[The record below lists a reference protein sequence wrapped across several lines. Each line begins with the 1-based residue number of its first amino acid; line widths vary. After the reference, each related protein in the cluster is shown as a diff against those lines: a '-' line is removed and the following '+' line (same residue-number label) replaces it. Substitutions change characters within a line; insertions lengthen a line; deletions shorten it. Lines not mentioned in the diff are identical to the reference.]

1 MEKAPRPAQLE
12 AAIRELTQD
21 LLEMTVTPH
30 VRELRAKAVTYG
42 RVIGNWSVYAPSAP
56 QLQAMQECVTELE
69 EKVADAKRGEV
80 SRVGRKPGDS
90 EASKALPNMQRGAS
104 VSAPARPGKG
114 IPPPL
119 PSEIPP
125 SLGWN
130 PSTQESSGVRARRSS
145 NPRPP
150 KNEAPTRPPPP
161 ISGSPPTASGP
172 PLSSPRPI
180 EEHPTPVPALL
191 RSRRSH

>member
-1 MEKAPRPAQLE
+1 MP
-12 AAIRELTQD
+12 
-21 LLEMTVTPH
+21 VTPH

-69 EKVADAKRGEV
+69 EKVAEAKRDTNRDV
-80 SRVGRKPGDS
+80 SRVARRPGDS
-90 EASKALPNMQRGAS
+90 EASKPPPSSQ
-104 VSAPARPGKG
+104 RPGSHHPRKG
-114 IPPPL
+114 VPPPL

-130 PSTQESSGVRARRSS
+130 PATQESSGVRARRSS
-145 NPRPP
+145 NPHPP
-150 KNEAPTRPPPP
+150 RNEAPTRPPPP
-161 ISGSPPTASGP
+161 ISGSPPGT
-172 PLSSPRPI
+172 SSPPVSSPQLI
-180 EEHPTPVPALL
+180 DHPTPVPALL